1 MIALKAQNCN
11 STEDSIQEFF
21 YLNNWHIC
29 CISGIVSPFCNHKL
43 HFVQIKQLAYVNS
56 MEY

>member
-29 CISGIVSPFCNHKL
+29 CLIGIVSPFCNHKL
-43 HFVQIKQLAYVNS
+43 HFVQIKQLAY
-56 MEY
+56 